1 MQGLRKSNKG
11 EVPNGIEV
19 VFAGF
24 IKHSQLV
31 VRLRISIG
39 KDLVDLSSLKRNL
52 GALIT

>member
-11 EVPNGIEV
+11 EVPSGREV

-24 IKHSQLV
+24 INHSQLI

-52 GALIT
+52 AALIT